1 METMDSYQLF
11 VEIVGWIG
19 MILILGAY
27 GLITTNRVKS
37 DTFSYQLMNALGSIG
52 LIINALYNEAYP
64 LFVLNVIWEMIA
76 LFGLYQSIKK
86 SSETA

>member
-1 METMDSYQLF
+1 MDSYEMF
-11 VEIVGWIG
+11 VEIVGWVG
-19 MILILGAY
+19 MILILAAY

-76 LFGLYQSIKK
+76 LFGLYKSFKK
-86 SSETA
+86 SSAAA